1 MKTEVRQ
8 KTVDYKVFIAD
19 DGQEFD
25 TKKECVHHE
34 RILKGE
40 IKVCPECNGEGR
52 TSEWE
57 DWENYHTGAPEKTLI
72 HPICKTCHGK
82 GYLEKKIKE
91 VWE

>member
-1 MKTEVRQ
+1 M
-8 KTVDYKVFIAD
+8 VDCPNCNKYYND
-19 DGQEFD
+19 DFD
-25 TKKECVHHE
+25 FCPYCGTKKPFP
-34 RILKGE
+34 
-40 IKVCPECNGEGR
+40 KVCPECNGEGR

>member
-40 IKVCPECNGEGR
+40 IKVCPECKGVGR
-52 TSEWE
+52 IDKWE
-57 DWENYHTGAPEKTLI
+57 EWENYHTGAPEKTLI

-82 GYLEKKIKE
+82 GFLEKKE

>member
-25 TKKECVHHE
+25 TKKECVHYE

-40 IKVCPECNGEGR
+40 IKVCPECKGVGR
-52 TSEWE
+52 IDKWE
-57 DWENYHTGAPEKTLI
+57 EWENYHTGAPEKTLI

-82 GYLEKKIKE
+82 GFLEKKE

>member
-19 DGQEFD
+19 DGKEFD
-25 TKKECVHHE
+25 KEKECIHYE

-40 IKVCPECNGEGR
+40 IKECPECHGVGR
-52 TSEWE
+52 VTKEE
-57 DWENYHTGAPEKTLI
+57 EWENYHTYATERFIT
-72 HPICKTCHGK
+72 HPICNVCKGK
-82 GYLEKKIKE
+82 GYLEKKE

>member
-25 TKKECVHHE
+25 AKKECVHHE

-52 TSEWE
+52 ITVEEEW
-57 DWENYHTGAPEKTLI
+57 DNYHTGVTERSFI
-72 HPICKTCHGK
+72 HPTCNVCHGK

>member
-19 DGQEFD
+19 DGKEFD

-40 IKVCPECNGEGR
+40 IMECPECHGEGR

-57 DWENYHTGAPEKTLI
+57 EYDNYHTGVRERSLI
-72 HPICKTCHGK
+72 FPICKRCHGK